1 MTFLMEN
8 IRVSYYIR
16 YVSKVYEHII
26 KDRTAESTETYRC
39 IVSRKRSVGKEGG
52 EI

>member
-26 KDRTAESTETYRC
+26 YGRTAESTETYR
-39 IVSRKRSVGKEGG
+39 
-52 EI
+52 

>member
-8 IRVSYYIR
+8 IRVSYTR

-26 KDRTAESTETYRC
+26 NDRTVESTGTHSC
-39 IVSRKRSVGKEGG
+39 IVSRKWSVGKEGG